1 MKYEMVEMMSN
12 KNLSTPHLNPG
23 LIKGK
28 RRFGELED
36 HRKPAA

>member
-1 MKYEMVEMMSN
+1 MKYEKVEMMSN

-23 LIKGK
+23 IIKGK

-36 HRKPAA
+36 HRKPA

>member
-1 MKYEMVEMMSN
+1 MKCW
-12 KNLSTPHLNPG
+12 TRPHLNPG